1 MAINPGKA
9 RYLQFVTGWPKA
21 KAPVISVV
29 LLFLM
34 CACIVLILA
43 LLALQVYPG
52 VAVTAAILL
61 VLLGLLA
68 GLSYLYPDSY
78 KWTGIA
84 ESNRVDNSRHR
95 RRTLWDW
102 LGLWIIPFI
111 FTASAIGFAGFQNQ
125 ANTNYNKSQSAIA
138 NTQQANDRIIAHM
151 QEQQNVVQ
159 TYLDR
164 MSDLLLNPNIRDKQ
178 GNDVRILAK
187 ARTLT
192 ILMDLD
198 PDQKATIVNFLYYGD
213 LIGQASSQT
222 PYQPIVNLA
231 TADLTGI
238 NLSNISLQAA
248 NFQVANLSNAIL
260 VGTNLS
266 SSYLPKV
273 NLNYAHLQQAYLC
286 YATFIGA
293 STETSS
299 LYHAD
304 LRNSHL
310 TGANFTGAD
319 LRMANLSGANLS
331 SSDTDPA
338 CPPGNHPKTANF
350 TNAKLK
356 GAILNGANLTGV
368 IWDNTVCP
376 DGRNSNDVGGSCMLH
391 LKVNSST

>member
-21 KAPVISVV
+21 KATVISV
-29 LLFLM
+29 LLLLLM

-43 LLALQVYPG
+43 LLALQIYLW

-68 GLSYLYPDSY
+68 GLSYLYPDPY

-84 ESNRVDNSRHR
+84 EADRVINSKRR

-102 LGLWIIPFI
+102 LVLWIIPFI
-111 FTASAIGFAGFQNQ
+111 FSAGVIGFAGFQNQ
-125 ANTNYNKSQSAIA
+125 ANNNYNKSQSAIA
-138 NTQQANDRIIAHM
+138 NTQQANDRVIAHM

-164 MSDLLLNPNIRDKQ
+164 MSGLLLNPNIRGKQ
-178 GNDVRILAK
+178 GGDVRILAR

-192 ILMDLD
+192 ILLDLD

-213 LIGQASSQT
+213 LIGQNSKKT
-222 PYQPIVNLA
+222 PFQPIVNLDS
-231 TADLTGI
+231 ADLTGI
-238 NLSNISLQAA
+238 NLSNINLQGA

-266 SSYLPKV
+266 SAYLPEV
-273 NLNYAHLQQAYLC
+273 NLSYAHLQQAYFC

-293 STETSS
+293 PTETSS

-319 LRMANLSGANLS
+319 LRMANLSGANLG
-331 SSDTDPA
+331 SSDADPA
-338 CPPGNHPKTANF
+338 CPPGNPPEAANF

-356 GAILNGANLTGV
+356 GANLNGANLTGV

-376 DGRNSNDVGGSCMLH
+376 DGRNSNDVGGTCMLH
-391 LKVNSST
+391 LKV